1 MDKRKIKKLQE
12 LLIKE
17 KEKLLKGKIHID
29 EILKKSP
36 KEATGELSTYRTHIA
51 DLGSDTY
58 QKEIAAYLT
67 TQETQILIKIDKALR
82 KIEEGTYGKCE
93 KCNKNIDEERL
104 ETIPYAEFCIN
115 CQKELERHKKK

>member
-1 MDKRKIKKLQE
+1 MDEKKLKKLQE

-17 KEKLLKGKIHID
+17 KEKLLKGKAHIE

-67 TQETQILIKIDKALR
+67 TQETQILMKIDKALR
-82 KIEEGTYGKCE
+82 KIEEGIYGKCE
-93 KCNKNIDEERL
+93 RCNKEIGEERL
-104 ETIPYAEFCIN
+104 EAIPYAEFCID
-115 CQKELERHKKK
+115 CQRELEKRQKR

>member
-1 MDKRKIKKLQE
+1 MDRKKIKKLQE

-17 KEKLLKGKIHID
+17 KEKLLRGKTHIE

-67 TQETQILIKIDKALR
+67 TQETQILMKIDKALR
-82 KIEEGTYGKCE
+82 KIEEGIYGKCE
-93 KCNKNIDEERL
+93 KCNKEIDEGRL
-104 ETIPYAEFCIN
+104 EAIPYAELCID
-115 CQKELERHKKK
+115 CQRELEKRQKK

>member
-1 MDKRKIKKLQE
+1 MDKKKLKKFQE

-17 KEKLLKGKIHID
+17 KEKLLKGKHHIE

-51 DLGSDTY
+51 DLGSETY

-67 TQETQILIKIDKALR
+67 TQETQILMKIDKALR
-82 KIEEGTYGKCE
+82 KIEEGIYGKCE
-93 KCNKNIDEERL
+93 KCNKEIEEARL
-104 ETIPYAEFCIN
+104 EVIPYAELCIS
-115 CQKELERHKKK
+115 CQRELEKRQKR

>member
-1 MDKRKIKKLQE
+1 MDKKILKKFQE

-17 KEKLLKGKIHID
+17 KEKLLKGKVHID

-82 KIEEGTYGKCE
+82 KIEEGSYGKCE
-93 KCNKNIDEERL
+93 RCEKEIDLPRL
-104 ETIPYAEFCIN
+104 EAIPYAEFCID
-115 CQKELERHKKK
+115 CQRELEKYQKI

>member
-1 MDKRKIKKLQE
+1 MNKEKVKKFRE

-17 KEKLLKGKIHID
+17 KEKLLKGKVHIE

-51 DLGSDTY
+51 DLGSDTF

-67 TQETQILIKIDKALR
+67 TQETQILMKIDNALR

-93 KCNKNIDEERL
+93 RCNKEIDEGRL
-104 ETIPYAEFCIN
+104 EAIPYAELCID
-115 CQKELERHKKK
+115 CQRELEKRQKK

>member
-1 MDKRKIKKLQE
+1 MGKKKLNKFRK
-12 LLIKE
+12 LLLKE
-17 KEKLLKGKIHID
+17 KEKLLKGKAHVE

-36 KEATGELSTYRTHIA
+36 KEATGELSTYRTHLA

-82 KIEEGTYGKCE
+82 KIEEGIYGKCE
-93 KCNKNIDEERL
+93 RCNKNIEEKRL
-104 ETIPYAEFCIN
+104 EAIPYTEFCID
-115 CQKELERHKKK
+115 CQKELESQRKR

>member
-1 MDKRKIKKLQE
+1 MDKKKLKKFQE

-17 KEKLLKGKIHID
+17 KEKLLKGKVHIE

-51 DLGSDTY
+51 DLGSDTF

-67 TQETQILIKIDKALR
+67 TQETQILMKIDNALR
-82 KIEEGTYGKCE
+82 KIEEGIYGKCE
-93 KCNKNIDEERL
+93 RCNKEIDEGRL
-104 ETIPYAEFCIN
+104 EAIPYAEFCID
-115 CQKELERHKKK
+115 CQRELEKRQKK